1 MARRSSSRH
10 PSWHLAGRLSTN
22 DLLKIDLTAAM
33 KARDTLRVKT
43 LRALLSTID
52 NAGAVPF
59 ELGRY
64 EQKLG
69 LGHDVPRREV
79 TEQEVADRLH
89 AGHSDLLQAAEEMRR
104 HGQTERASELELRA
118 AIVAGYLQ

>member
-1 MARRSSSRH
+1 
-10 PSWHLAGRLSTN
+10 
-22 DLLKIDLTAAM
+22 
-33 KARDTLRVKT
+33 
-43 LRALLSTID
+43 
-52 NAGAVPF
+52 
-59 ELGRY
+59 LGRY

-89 AGHSDLLQAAEEMRR
+89 AEHSNLLQAAEGMRR

>member
-1 MARRSSSRH
+1 
-10 PSWHLAGRLSTN
+10 
-22 DLLKIDLTAAM
+22 M
-33 KARDTLRVKT
+33 KARDTVRVNT

-59 ELGRY
+59 ESGPY
-64 EQKLG
+64 EQKRG
-69 LGHDVPRREV
+69 LSHDVPRREV

-89 AGHSDLLQAAEEMRR
+89 AEQGDLLQAAEEMRR
-104 HGQTERASELELRA
+104 YGQTERASELELRA